1 MAIPKEYLNSTFD
14 FGFTA
19 EADPTSFTPP
29 APPPP
34 PVNTEEISGPILE
47 RISGLENNVSEIKQI
62 LERLEQASTPNLDTD
77 EYKLLIEKDVQGKLT
92 KVEAMVMPL
101 LMNLLKDSETKE
113 YIRWPNRRPTIEA
126 FIEKFLAVT
135 RSNE

>member
-1 MAIPKEYLNSTFD
+1 MTIPKEYLNSTYD

-19 EADPTSFTPP
+19 VDDPDAFTPP
-29 APPPP
+29 PPAPV
-34 PVNTEEISGPILE
+34 VNTEEISGPILE
-47 RISGLENNVSEIKQI
+47 RLTGVENSVMEIRNI

-77 EYKLLIEKDVQGKLT
+77 EYKTLIEKDVREKLS

-126 FIEKFLAVT
+126 FVEKLLAVT
-135 RSNE
+135 RS